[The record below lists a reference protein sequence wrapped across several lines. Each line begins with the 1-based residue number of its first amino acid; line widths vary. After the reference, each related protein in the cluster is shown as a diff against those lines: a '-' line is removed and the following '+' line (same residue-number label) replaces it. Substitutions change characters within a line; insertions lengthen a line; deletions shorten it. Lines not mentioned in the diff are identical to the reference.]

1 MISSTFSSF
10 NSRNFERSL
19 NGGILPKIIKSGS
32 GSTTKVNHFYI
43 SPKAASDVQMH
54 QELFE

>member
-32 GSTTKVNHFYI
+32 TTKVNHFYI